1 MAWRACLL
9 VASVLCA
16 VSRADAGDPVG
27 TPQGREAL
35 RTCQRAED
43 APTAEVDALLARSL
57 ALAEA
62 AVAADE
68 RDPLAHFA
76 VFCSLGG
83 QMQRAGIGLVALTNL
98 RRLRREVDR
107 TLELAPDYPDALAG
121 KGALLLETPRL
132 LGGDPAEG
140 ERLLRRALV
149 LDPDYLGPRLG
160 LAEALL
166 ARGAREEARSE
177 ATQALAIAERKRN
190 AEDVA
195 EARALLEKIGPP

>member
-1 MAWRACLL
+1 MAWRGCLL
-9 VASVLCA
+9 VVSLLCGAARAA
-16 VSRADAGDPVG
+16 VGEPVG
-27 TPQGREAL
+27 TPQSREAL
-35 RTCQRAED
+35 RMCQRAED
-43 APTAEVDALLARSL
+43 APKAEVDALLARSL

-62 AVAADE
+62 AVAADD

-107 TLELAPDYPDALAG
+107 TLELAPDYPDALTG

-132 LGGDPAEG
+132 LGGDPSEA
-140 ERLLRRALV
+140 ERLLRRAIV
-149 LDPDYLGPRLG
+149 LDPDYLGPRLE

-166 ARGAREEARSE
+166 ARGARDEARTE
-177 ATQALAIAERKRN
+177 ATQALAIAERKQN
-190 AEDVA
+190 AADVA
-195 EARALLEKIGPP
+195 EARALLEKIGR